1 MFTTG
6 QLIFAA
12 LFFLAFV
19 GVMIWS
25 YRKDIKLHKKHYKG
39 SYWVLVALIVFFSLI
54 YALKSFIFK

>member
-12 LFFLAFV
+12 LFSLVFV

-25 YRKDIKLHKKHYKG
+25 YRKDFKLHQKHYKG
-39 SYWVLVALIVFFSLI
+39 SYWVLVAILVFFSLI
-54 YALKSFIFK
+54 YALKSFIYN